1 MADVPDDRKHLPTI
15 KLDQQ
20 SNVWGQGPDE
30 FDYDSDGD
38 GGMQEGGM
46 NDSESD
52 PGLEFAFEDDV
63 DLDESGLPPLRIFE
77 GGGADTTHMDLTV
90 VDLAEP
96 HDDEFVGS
104 EGEALESDD
113 EHMINGEFDPG
124 MSVLDDAGFPG
135 VDDDEDLIS
144 QHGGQMD
151 SDDENTEAEGDADS
165 DEEDM
170 VRLIDGEASR
180 KELSKMHPLIVV
192 PTDDEMS
199 ALAMVVRDQNGEIID
214 ENHSQTHP
222 WISRFELAAVLG
234 KRADQLSHG
243 APPQIELQEG
253 VIDSMK
259 IARMELEAKQLP
271 FVIRRPL
278 PDDEGSEYWPVH
290 ELMVLN

>member
-15 KLDQQ
+15 KLDPQ
-20 SNVWGQGPDE
+20 SNVWGEGPDE

-38 GGMQEGGM
+38 GGMQEEGANGE
-46 NDSESD
+46 DSD
-52 PGLEFAFEDDV
+52 PGLEFAFEDDTE
-63 DLDESGLPPLRIFE
+63 LDDSGLPPLRIFE
-77 GGGADTTHMDLTV
+77 GGGADTTHADLTIS
-90 VDLAEP
+90 DLAEP
-96 HDDEFVGS
+96 HDDEFVG
-104 EGEALESDD
+104 EGEALGSDD
-113 EHMINGEFDPG
+113 EQMFDGEFNLD
-124 MSVLDDAGFPG
+124 MSVLDDAGIPG

-151 SDDENTEAEGDADS
+151 IDDEGDAEGDADS

-199 ALAMVVRDQNGEIID
+199 ALALVVRDQNGDIID

-243 APPQIELQEG
+243 APPQIELQDG

-278 PDDEGSEYWPVH
+278 PDNEGSEYWPVH
-290 ELMVLN
+290 ELMLLG